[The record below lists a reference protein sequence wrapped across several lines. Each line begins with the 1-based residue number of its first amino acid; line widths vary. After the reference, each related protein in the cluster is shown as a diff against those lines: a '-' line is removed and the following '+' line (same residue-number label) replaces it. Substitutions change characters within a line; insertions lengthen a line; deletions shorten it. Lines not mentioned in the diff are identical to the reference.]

1 MGLELKNSL
10 DALPQQQLHVNY
22 FDYIINRMPLE
33 SNNSTDKFDDG
44 TDINNENIPPEH
56 CVRDGVIEEDRDT
69 VDTDDA
75 ESRKLT
81 LIQQYSRGKST
92 SIINES
98 TMKSLTRAIRLVI
111 IPKLK
116 FLPGSRGFGSFEQP
130 DFTHPNCW
138 VNKVFDRIA
147 NLKNASDKKKA
158 DVWMTY
164 RNKIKEQ
171 FSLHRSSV
179 PLKIKNA
186 FCDGEFVCFHDILT
200 SVSNKR

>member
-1 MGLELKNSL
+1 MPSRFNSFTTEVQ
-10 DALPQQQLHVNY
+10 DGN
-22 FDYIINRMPLE
+22 DIIN
-33 SNNSTDKFDDG
+33 
-44 TDINNENIPPEH
+44 ENMPPE
-56 CVRDGVIEEDRDT
+56 DSQEEDTNDDDNDT
-69 VDTDDA
+69 FNTDDA
-75 ESRKLT
+75 ERRKLT

-92 SIINES
+92 NVINDA

-111 IPKLK
+111 IPKVK
-116 FLPGSRGFGSFEQP
+116 FLPGGRGFGSFEQP

-171 FSLHRSSV
+171 SSLH
-179 PLKIKNA
+179 I
-186 FCDGEFVCFHDILT
+186 GWQ
-200 SVSNKR
+200 

>member
-1 MGLELKNSL
+1 MGLEVKNSL
-10 DALPQQQLHVNY
+10 DALTQQQLHVNY
-22 FDYIINRMPLE
+22 FDYIINRMPFQ
-33 SNNSTDKFDDG
+33 SNNYSDEFDDG
-44 TDINNENIPPEH
+44 SDINNENIPLEPR
-56 CVRDGVIEEDRDT
+56 VTDGVIEEDRDT

-75 ESRKLT
+75 ETRKLT

-98 TMKSLTRAIRLVI
+98 TMKSLTRAICLVI
-111 IPKLK
+111 IAKLK
-116 FLPGSRGFGSFEQP
+116 FLPGSSGFGSFEQP

-147 NLKNASDKKKA
+147 NLKHASDKKKA

-171 FSLHRSSV
+171 FSLHRSGV
-179 PLKIKNA
+179 TLKIKNA
-186 FCDGEFVCFHDILT
+186 FCDGECVCFHDILT
-200 SVSNKR
+200 SVSNKS

>member
-10 DALPQQQLHVNY
+10 DALTQQQLHVNY

-33 SNNSTDKFDDG
+33 SNNSTDKFYDG
-44 TDINNENIPPEH
+44 TDINNENMIPPEH
-56 CVRDGVIEEDRDT
+56 RVRDGVIEEDRDT

-130 DFTHPNCW
+130 DFTHLNCW

-171 FSLHRSSV
+171 FSLHRSGV
-179 PLKIKNA
+179 TLKIKCS
-186 FCDGEFVCFHDILT
+186 F
-200 SVSNKR
+200 

>member
-56 CVRDGVIEEDRDT
+56 RVRDGVIEEDRDT

-179 PLKIKNA
+179 TLKIKNA

-200 SVSNKR
+200 SVSNKC